1 MAKRLYVG
9 NLKYSTT
16 SEELRDLFAEFG
28 AVESAQVQVDR
39 ETGRGRGFGFVVMA
53 DDAEADA
60 AINRLDGN
68 DWLNRRL
75 TVNEAQPRVDP
86 QAVRNQRGMR
96 PGPRPDRRDWSG
108 PGGRR

>member
-28 AVESAQVQVDR
+28 AVESAQVQVDH

-53 DDAEADA
+53 DDVDADA
-60 AINRLDGN
+60 AIDRLDGN
-68 DWLNRRL
+68 DWRDRRL
-75 TVNEAQPRVDP
+75 NVNEAQPRLDP
-86 QAVRNQRGMR
+86 QAVRQQRGPR
-96 PGPRPDRRDWSG
+96 PGSRPDRRDWSG
-108 PGGRR
+108 SGGRR